1 MRLSPREKLRCSEKS
16 PKAIVIETL
25 RKNFLSRKRPSRS
38 TSNTSWKSSGPPI
51 GHKPWLSASAAASS
65 SFSHKKA
72 HKAQNW
78 FCAFCASLWHNSVLV
93 QFEAE
98 CLEFSRLCTKSLYSA
113 SSLCNLCVLC
123 VSVVVFSE
131 Q

>member
-1 MRLSPREKLRCSEKS
+1 MRLSPRGKLRCSEKS

-38 TSNTSWKSSGPPI
+38 TSNTSWKSSEPPI
-51 GHKPWLSASAAASS
+51 GHKPWLLASAAASS

-72 HKAQNW
+72 QKAQNR
-78 FCAFCASLWHNSVLV
+78 FSLSLLWHNSVLV

-98 CLEFSRLCTKSLYSA
+98 RLEFSRLCTKSLYSA

-131 Q
+131 H